1 MENSGL
7 SSFHFNLPRV
17 NEGIGEMT
25 QAKNEMT
32 DYVNSISENT
42 RLIRKNSLFE
52 YCTALDQ
59 MLNEFMVRA
68 QGIAYGDT
76 LVDVYNSDIY
86 KNSASIKEK
95 KSEYERV
102 SSQYLL
108 SDINFTSIL
117 AMLNNLKNAAI
128 EINFSS
134 NIQFFDSNIS
144 KINQGLLNERLTKM
158 VSSANN
164 VNNTLMSL
172 KEGRIATQKAR
183 WDALT
188 ELSGRFVATDVSD
201 NETETPTPSIV
212 PIAPVI
218 VPKEDTK
225 EPETVIKKEEDNKDK
240 EEKDTE
246 NTPKDDKKKEEET
259 PTIITN
265 PVDDKDDKE
274 NIPTIPINPADNSS
288 LKIPDK
294 SYTGNNNKI
303 PSNEMEMPE
312 QTNNSNEEPTI
323 LEPENP
329 EIEEPTIEETT
340 EPITINAMPAVEQ
353 TKKTGINFGPVL
365 AGVGAA
371 AAVGVGAKVYLDNK
385 KNNENDDEYKDEEF
399 TEEELYDDN
408 INNEIEQNSDEIS
421 AETWEEDDSNSF
433 ENNFEE
439 DTTDLGEM

>member
-32 DYVNSISENT
+32 DYVNSISDNT

-59 MLNEFMVRA
+59 MLKEFMVRA

-76 LVDVYNSDIY
+76 LVDVYNSDI
-86 KNSASIKEK
+86 KNTASIKEK
-95 KSEYERV
+95 KSEYERI

-144 KINQGLLNERLTKM
+144 KINQVLLNERLTKI

-183 WDALT
+183 WDTLT

-201 NETETPTPSIV
+201 NETKTPTPSVV
-212 PIAPVI
+212 PITPVI

-240 EEKDTE
+240 EEKNPE
-246 NTPKDDKKKEEET
+246 NTPKDDKKKEEEK

-294 SYTGNNNKI
+294 SYTGSNNKI

-329 EIEEPTIEETT
+329 EIEEPTIEGTT
-340 EPITINAMPAVEQ
+340 EPITINATPAVTE
-353 TKKTGINFGPVL
+353 TKKQSGLNLGTVL

-371 AAVGVGAKVYLDNK
+371 AAAGIGAKVYLDNK
-385 KNNENDDEYKDEEF
+385 KNNDTGEETTDEEILGE
-399 TEEELYDDN
+399 TID
-408 INNEIEQNSDEIS
+408 NEIEPNADGITAEVWQDEEPMPIIEDENDTNSDLNE
-421 AETWEEDDSNSF
+421 F
-433 ENNFEE
+433 
-439 DTTDLGEM
+439 GEM

>member
-32 DYVNSISENT
+32 DYVNSISDNT

-59 MLNEFMVRA
+59 MLKEFMVRA

-76 LVDVYNSDIY
+76 LVDVYNSDI
-86 KNSASIKEK
+86 KNTASIKEK
-95 KSEYERV
+95 KSEYERI

-144 KINQGLLNERLTKM
+144 KINQVLLNERLTKI

-183 WDALT
+183 WDTLT

-201 NETETPTPSIV
+201 NETKTPTPSVV
-212 PIAPVI
+212 PITPVI

-240 EEKDTE
+240 EEKNPE
-246 NTPKDDKKKEEET
+246 NTPKDDKKKEEEK

-294 SYTGNNNKI
+294 SYTGSNNKI

-329 EIEEPTIEETT
+329 EIEEPTIEGTT
-340 EPITINAMPAVEQ
+340 EPITINATPAVTE
-353 TKKTGINFGPVL
+353 TKKQSGLNLGTVL

-371 AAVGVGAKVYLDNK
+371 AAAGIGAKVYLDNK
-385 KNNENDDEYKDEEF
+385 KNNDTGEETTDEEMLG
-399 TEEELYDDN
+399 ESID
-408 INNEIEQNSDEIS
+408 NEIEPNADGITAEVWQDEEPMPIIEDENGTNSDLNE
-421 AETWEEDDSNSF
+421 F
-433 ENNFEE
+433 
-439 DTTDLGEM
+439 GEM

>member
-32 DYVNSISENT
+32 DYVNSISDNT

-59 MLNEFMVRA
+59 MLKEFMVRA

-76 LVDVYNSDIY
+76 LVDVYNSDI
-86 KNSASIKEK
+86 KNTASIKEK
-95 KSEYERV
+95 KSEYERI

-144 KINQGLLNERLTKM
+144 KINQELLNERLTKI

-183 WDALT
+183 WDTLT

-201 NETETPTPSIV
+201 NETKTPTPSVV
-212 PIAPVI
+212 PITPVI

-240 EEKDTE
+240 EEKNPE
-246 NTPKDDKKKEEET
+246 NTPKDDKKKEEEK

-294 SYTGNNNKI
+294 SYTGSNNKI

-329 EIEEPTIEETT
+329 EIEEPTIEGTT
-340 EPITINAMPAVEQ
+340 EPITINATPAVTETQ
-353 TKKTGINFGPVL
+353 KQSGLNLGTVL
-365 AGVGAA
+365 AGVGATA
-371 AAVGVGAKVYLDNK
+371 AAGIGAKVYLDNK
-385 KNNENDDEYKDEEF
+385 KNNDTGEETTDEEILGE
-399 TEEELYDDN
+399 TID
-408 INNEIEQNSDEIS
+408 NEIEPNADGITAEVWQDEEPMPIIEDENDTNSDLNE
-421 AETWEEDDSNSF
+421 F
-433 ENNFEE
+433 
-439 DTTDLGEM
+439 GEM

>member
-32 DYVNSISENT
+32 DYVNSISDNT

-59 MLNEFMVRA
+59 MLKEFMVRA

-76 LVDVYNSDIY
+76 LVDVYNSDI
-86 KNSASIKEK
+86 KNTASIKEK
-95 KSEYERV
+95 KSEYERI

-144 KINQGLLNERLTKM
+144 KINQVLLNERLTKI

-183 WDALT
+183 WDTLT

-201 NETETPTPSIV
+201 NETKTPTPSVV
-212 PIAPVI
+212 PITPVI

-240 EEKDTE
+240 EEKNPE
-246 NTPKDDKKKEEET
+246 NTPKDDKKKEEEK

-294 SYTGNNNKI
+294 SYTGSNNKI

-329 EIEEPTIEETT
+329 EIEEPTIEGTT
-340 EPITINAMPAVEQ
+340 EPITINATPAVTETQ
-353 TKKTGINFGPVL
+353 KQSGLNLGTVL

-371 AAVGVGAKVYLDNK
+371 AAAGIGAKVYLDNK
-385 KNNENDDEYKDEEF
+385 KNNDTGEETTDEEILGE
-399 TEEELYDDN
+399 TID
-408 INNEIEQNSDEIS
+408 NEIEPNADGITAEVWQDEEPMPIIEDENDTNSDLNE
-421 AETWEEDDSNSF
+421 F
-433 ENNFEE
+433 
-439 DTTDLGEM
+439 GEM